1 MHKTIYIKQIIN
13 LRYVHSRIS
22 VTDHPVGRDNNNN
35 NLNDSLEAENIN
47 NNNINNNN
55 INTRN
60 INDRYEDGND
70 FFRRYLFEVTFK
82 V

>member
-1 MHKTIYIKQIIN
+1 MHKTIYINQIIN

-35 NLNDSLEAENIN
+35 NLNDSLEVENIN
-47 NNNINNNN
+47 NNNNN

-70 FFRRYLFEVTFK
+70 FMRRYLLK
-82 V
+82 VNFVYF